1 MASLDELKKKYL
13 KNNQTEQK
21 TQTTSK
27 STKSTTS
34 SGKNNESGSYLE
46 KLKKKYIP
54 TIDQDYISSFT
65 SDVDSYISSAESDC
79 KSMNVGNSSAI
90 HDSRLQRAND
100 LSKRSF
106 VAVSLDKLFTVCLC
120 GI

>member
-34 SGKNNESGSYLE
+34 SGK
-46 KLKKKYIP
+46 KVAI
-54 TIDQDYISSFT
+54 IST
-65 SDVDSYISSAESDC
+65 
-79 KSMNVGNSSAI
+79 AI
-90 HDSRLQRAND
+90 TLA
-100 LSKRSF
+100 L
-106 VAVSLDKLFTVCLC
+106 
-120 GI
+120 